1 MENNNSM
8 QLDFNKVLS
17 KTIALEYKVIIATQ
31 ISTLVED
38 NIQALHSVTSL
49 QRIQRDLLQTLLN
62 NEEFLHLQEVLDL
75 LPHHNLLSNL
85 TAAKIAQLNKR
96 ITVTDAKVTQLES
109 LIAYLDNIM
118 ESFDA

>member
-1 MENNNSM
+1 
-8 QLDFNKVLS
+8 
-17 KTIALEYKVIIATQ
+17 
-31 ISTLVED
+31 
-38 NIQALHSVTSL
+38 
-49 QRIQRDLLQTLLN
+49 
-62 NEEFLHLQEVLDL
+62 
-75 LPHHNLLSNL
+75 LLSNL

>member
-1 MENNNSM
+1 M

-118 ESFDA
+118 ESFEA